1 MLCGM
6 AQSYLMLLA
15 SRMSVGAAEAGGS
28 PTGVSIISDYFAPKE
43 RSSAI
48 AIWYSSATLAV
59 IVTFLFGGY
68 VAQHYGWR
76 ATFLFAGIP
85 GLVIALLIF
94 FTLREPVRGA
104 RDLVI
109 EGATEEGF
117 AYVLRRRGLLHCMAG
132 IILAAVTVSAM
143 SIWTVTFL
151 TRFHGLDIARAGVVA
166 GIGLGLFGSFGGI
179 AWGFIADR
187 LNSGLRGF
195 QPGRIALMCAVTT
208 FLAVISGVAAVLAES
223 TLLAIGL
230 MFIYAMF
237 KTAHNGP
244 ANGLLLTLVGSHVRG
259 FSVSTLQIGTS
270 LVSWGMG
277 PLVVGLLSDSIGGLE
292 SLRWAL
298 ALTLLINLWA
308 AAHFII
314 AARHVASDVGR
325 TQEP

>member
-1 MLCGM
+1 MDNSRSAGGEAVQLPTAPPARRYYRWYVLALLTASQVCSYMDRTIIGLVIEPVRAEFGLSDGQMGFLSGLAFGIAFAVTALPFGWLVDRCNRAKLLALVVALWSLLTMLCGM

-109 EGATEEGF
+109 EGATE
-117 AYVLRRRGLLHCMAG
+117 RKP
-132 IILAAVTVSAM
+132 
-143 SIWTVTFL
+143 
-151 TRFHGLDIARAGVVA
+151 
-166 GIGLGLFGSFGGI
+166 LG
-179 AWGFIADR
+179 
-187 LNSGLRGF
+187 
-195 QPGRIALMCAVTT
+195 M
-208 FLAVISGVAAVLAES
+208 
-223 TLLAIGL
+223 
-230 MFIYAMF
+230 
-237 KTAHNGP
+237 K
-244 ANGLLLTLVGSHVRG
+244 
-259 FSVSTLQIGTS
+259 
-270 LVSWGMG
+270 
-277 PLVVGLLSDSIGGLE
+277 
-292 SLRWAL
+292 
-298 ALTLLINLWA
+298 
-308 AAHFII
+308 
-314 AARHVASDVGR
+314 
-325 TQEP
+325 

>member
-1 MLCGM
+1 MDRTIIGLVIEPVRAELGLSDGQMGFLSGLAFSIAFAVLALPFGWLVDRCNRAKLLALVVALWSLLTMLCGM

-109 EGATEEGF
+109 EGATERKPLGMKEGF
-117 AYVLRRRGLLHCMAG
+117 AYVLRRRGLLHCMA
-132 IILAAVTVSAM
+132 
-143 SIWTVTFL
+143 
-151 TRFHGLDIARAGVVA
+151 
-166 GIGLGLFGSFGGI
+166 
-179 AWGFIADR
+179 
-187 LNSGLRGF
+187 
-195 QPGRIALMCAVTT
+195 
-208 FLAVISGVAAVLAES
+208 
-223 TLLAIGL
+223 
-230 MFIYAMF
+230 
-237 KTAHNGP
+237 
-244 ANGLLLTLVGSHVRG
+244 
-259 FSVSTLQIGTS
+259 
-270 LVSWGMG
+270 
-277 PLVVGLLSDSIGGLE
+277 
-292 SLRWAL
+292 
-298 ALTLLINLWA
+298 
-308 AAHFII
+308 
-314 AARHVASDVGR
+314 
-325 TQEP
+325 